1 MSINTHIHIRR
12 ARPELGDDAG
22 FTMIIALL
30 VMLVT
35 SLMLV
40 AAFTAANGDVQQ
52 SHTDLTQKQ
61 AYYAA
66 LAGVQEY
73 EYKLEAN
80 PNIWETC
87 PKPEGEV
94 PGEKGESYVVT
105 TLAAS
110 TSKEASCNTAKP
122 FESIIES
129 KGALANTFRI
139 KSVGKAGKS
148 TRSIVANF
156 QVAGFLN
163 YIYFTQYEDQDPRA
177 RNGTPEEQEEC
188 ENYRPAR
195 EKLGVLGKCGSI
207 VFGPEDTENGPLHTD
222 DTAVVCGGAE
232 FGRPEHEPLD
242 SIEMN
247 GGALAGGCGSG
258 GAIYN
263 TATGKPSTTGPELV
277 APESDSS
284 LHVFVEHTPQQNEF
298 EGRTFLELEGKTNEI
313 KVTTWPEKKETVK
326 KIEWPKNGLIYV
338 RANEG
343 ICEYASEFEQTKTDT
358 AETFKE
364 EENCGSV
371 YVKGTF
377 SKSLTVSAETD
388 VIVNGNI
395 TPNGVTPPAA
405 PASSNTA
412 TVGLIASRFIRI
424 YHPCSGGTN
433 GSGAAGSSLENPWIY
448 AAILS
453 TDNSFL
459 VDNYNCGKNLG
470 NLNIFGAI
478 GQKFRGIVGL
488 VGGSGYNKEYIYDER
503 LATDEPPYFLAP
515 LKAGWK
521 IARETAPNAG

>member
-1 MSINTHIHIRR
+1 MSIDTHIHIHIRR
-12 ARPELGDDAG
+12 GHPKIGDEAG
-22 FTMIIALL
+22 FTMIVAML

-35 SLMLV
+35 SLLLV
-40 AAFTAANGDVQQ
+40 AAFTAAEGDVHQ

-73 EYKLEAN
+73 EYQLEAN
-80 PNIWETC
+80 PDIWETC
-87 PKPEGEV
+87 PEPKGEV

-110 TSKEASCNTAKP
+110 TSKEASCNPAKP

-129 KGALANTFRI
+129 KGSLANTFRI

-163 YIYFTQYEDQDPRA
+163 YIYFTQYEVQDPAA
-177 RNGTPEEQEEC
+177 RNESANEAEC
-188 ENYRPAR
+188 EHYRATR
-195 EKLGVLGKCGSI
+195 NEEKCGVI
-207 VFGPEDTENGPLHTD
+207 VFGPKDKENGPMHTD

-232 FGRPEHEPLD
+232 FGRPKHEPPDLV
-242 SIEMN
+242 EMN
-247 GGALAGGCGSG
+247 GGTAEGCGGGSG
-258 GAIYN
+258 IYN
-263 TATGKPSTTGPELV
+263 TPTGSWITGPELV

-284 LHVFVEHTPQQNEF
+284 LRVFVEHTPQENEF
-298 EGRTFLELEGKTNEI
+298 TGRTYLELEGKTNEI
-313 KVTTWPEKKETVK
+313 KVTTWPEPEKKETVQ

-338 RANEG
+338 QANNKG
-343 ICEYASEFEQTKTDT
+343 AGCEYTEFEQKSTDT
-358 AETFKE
+358 PETFKE

-388 VIVNGNI
+388 VIINGSI

-412 TVGLIASRFIRI
+412 TVGLIATRFIRV
-424 YHPCSGGTN
+424 YHPCPGGTN

-453 TDNSFL
+453 TSHSFL
-459 VDNYNCGKNLG
+459 VDNYNCGKVLG
-470 NLNIFGAI
+470 NLNIYGAI
-478 GQKFRGIVGL
+478 GQKFRGIVGE
-488 VGGSGYNKEYIYDER
+488 VGTHGYVKEYIYDER

-521 IARETAPNAG
+521 IARETAPTGG